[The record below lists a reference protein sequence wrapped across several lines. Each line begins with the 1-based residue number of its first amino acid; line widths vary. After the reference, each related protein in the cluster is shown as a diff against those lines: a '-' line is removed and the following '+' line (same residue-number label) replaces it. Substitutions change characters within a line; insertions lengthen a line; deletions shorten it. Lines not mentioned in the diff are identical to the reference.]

1 MILFQFDRIVPAVV
15 IGFFLDLLLGDPRW
29 LYHPVRLIGR
39 LIETLEKAFRKLNR
53 EDKKGEQTAG
63 IQTAVCVIFISMLVP
78 WLILQLLYW
87 LNFWAGFAVETF
99 WCYQLIA
106 TRALRDESMKVYAQA
121 KKKDLPAARRA
132 VSMIVGRDVDKLDL
146 AGVIRAAVETVAE
159 NASDG
164 VIAPLLCMLVGGA
177 VGGFFY
183 KSINTMDSM
192 IGYKNSRYR
201 YFGTFAARMDDVVN
215 FLPARISGL
224 LFVPA
229 ARLMHEDAANAWK
242 IFKRDRK
249 KHDSPNSAHTEA
261 AMAGAL
267 DIQLAGD
274 AWYFGELHHKQTLGD
289 PIRPVGAEDI
299 PRANCLVL
307 AAAVLALI
315 LGAAVR
321 LLLLLILRTAL

>member
-1 MILFQFDRIVPAVV
+1 
-15 IGFFLDLLLGDPRW
+15 
-29 LYHPVRLIGR
+29 
-39 LIETLEKAFRKLNR
+39 
-53 EDKKGEQTAG
+53 
-63 IQTAVCVIFISMLVP
+63 
-78 WLILQLLYW
+78 
-87 LNFWAGFAVETF
+87 
-99 WCYQLIA
+99 
-106 TRALRDESMKVYAQA
+106 
-121 KKKDLPAARRA
+121 
-132 VSMIVGRDVDKLDL
+132 MIVGRDVDKLDL

-164 VIAPLLCMLVGGA
+164 VIAPLLYMLIGGA

-201 YFGTFAARMDDVVN
+201 YFGAFAARMDDVVN

-229 ARLMHEDAANAWK
+229 ARLLREDAANAWK
-242 IFKRDRK
+242 IFRRDRK

-299 PRANCLVL
+299 PRANRLVL
-307 AAAVLALI
+307 AAAVLALL

-321 LLLLLILRTAL
+321 LLILLILKIVF